1 VVEMDCSSR
10 KKEVKLTEEGK
21 GIGKTRMCGIKASS
35 FGGGEDCSKGV
46 EENASWGPGI
56 GE

>member
-1 VVEMDCSSR
+1 MDCSSR